1 MKYIISASL
10 ALTATA
16 CASQSGPAPIATPMP
31 KMATLPQP
39 APRDAPDHHKASLWS
54 ERPDALLSMRRAA
67 DVGDLLTVIVNM
79 NDQASL
85 QNSLSRNRSSSND
98 LSIGAL
104 FGLTDAAATILPN
117 GSTLSPAIDIDQAS
131 TLSGTG
137 AVDRS
142 EQIEFRLACRVVGVE
157 PSGNLIIQGYQQ
169 IRVSHEIRYLE
180 VSGVIRAQDITRSN
194 TVTYDKIA
202 DAQLAYVSSGT
213 AIGPIKQ
220 KAGTRLI
227 DRIVPF

>member
-1 MKYIISASL
+1 MKKVLSASL
-10 ALTATA
+10 ALTAAA
-16 CASQSGPAPIATPMP
+16 CASNSPAPIATPMP
-31 KMATLPQP
+31 QMATVPYP
-39 APRDAPDHHKASLWS
+39 APKTDVGHKKASLWTEQPNS
-54 ERPDALLSMRRAA
+54 LLSMRRAA
-67 DVGDLLTVIVNM
+67 DIGDLLTVVVNM

-98 LSIGAL
+98 LSISAL
-104 FGLTDAAATILPN
+104 LGLTDAASTALPN
-117 GSTLSPAIDIDQAS
+117 GSSLSPAIDIDSSS

-142 EQIEFRLACRVVGVE
+142 EQVEFRLACRVVGVE

-180 VSGVIRAQDITRSN
+180 VSGVIRAQDITRNN

-202 DAQLAYVSSGT
+202 DAQLAYVSSG
-213 AIGPIKQ
+213 I
-220 KAGTRLI
+220 L
-227 DRIVPF
+227 D

>member
-1 MKYIISASL
+1 MKKSISASL
-10 ALTATA
+10 AFAASA
-16 CASQSGPAPIATPMP
+16 CASQTPAPIAM
-31 KMATLPQP
+31 P
-39 APRDAPDHHKASLWS
+39 APQIAMVPYPAPKNDVGHVKGSLWTEGS
-54 ERPDALLSMRRAA
+54 TSLLSMRRAA
-67 DVGDLLTVIVNM
+67 AIGDLLTVVVNM

-117 GSTLSPAIDIDQAS
+117 GATLSPAIDIDQAS

-142 EQIEFRLACRVVGVE
+142 EQVAFRLACRVVGIE

-180 VSGVIRAQDITRSN
+180 VSGVIRAQDITRNN

-202 DAQLAYVSSGT
+202 DAQLAYVSTGE
-213 AIGPIKQ
+213 AIGPVKRSIGAK
-220 KAGTRLI
+220 LI
-227 DRIVPF
+227 DRVVPF